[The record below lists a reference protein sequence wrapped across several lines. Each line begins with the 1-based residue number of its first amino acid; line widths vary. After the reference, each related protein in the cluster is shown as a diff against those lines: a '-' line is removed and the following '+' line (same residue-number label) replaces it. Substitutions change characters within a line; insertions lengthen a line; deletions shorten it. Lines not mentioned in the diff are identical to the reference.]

1 MGHKNNNEYRGIVIF
16 AKLDSINMVVLGI
29 LAVIC
34 GIIGILGSVVPG
46 LPGPPVS
53 WVGLLLAF
61 LAKGV
66 NGAGEPMSLTFL
78 LIWLAVT
85 VVVSVMDWVVPG
97 MFTRVTGGH
106 KSAGVG
112 AVVGLIAGMFIP
124 PVGMIFGSLLG
135 AFIAEF
141 YIEDQGA
148 WASFKSSIG
157 AFLGFM
163 FGTGIKLISSAM
175 MMYYIVVYL

>member
-1 MGHKNNNEYRGIVIF
+1 MKILLV
-16 AKLDSINMVVLGI
+16 

-34 GIIGILGSVVPG
+34 ALIGLIGSIVPG
-46 LPGPPVS
+46 LPGPPLS
-53 WVGLLLAF
+53 WVGLLFAF
-61 LAKGV
+61 LAKGT
-66 NGAGEPMSLTFL
+66 NAAGETMTLTFL
-78 LIWLAVT
+78 LVWLAIT
-85 VVVSVMDWVVPG
+85 IIVSILDWVVPG

-124 PVGMIFGSLLG
+124 PLGLILGSLLG

-141 YIEDQGA
+141 FIEDQGA

-157 AFLGFM
+157 AFLGFL
-163 FGTGIKLISSAM
+163 FGTGLKLITSGM
-175 MMYYIVVYL
+175 MLYYIFVYL

>member
-1 MGHKNNNEYRGIVIF
+1 MIVL
-16 AKLDSINMVVLGI
+16 KI
-29 LAVIC
+29 LAVLLALV
-34 GIIGILGSVVPG
+34 GIIGSIVPG
-46 LPGPPVS
+46 IPGPPIG

-61 LAKGV
+61 LAKGL

-78 LIWLAVT
+78 LVWLAVT
-85 VVVSVMDWVVPG
+85 IIVTVMDFVVPG
-97 MFTRVTGGH
+97 MLTRVTGGH

-112 AVVGLIAGMFIP
+112 AIVGLFAGMFIP
-124 PVGMIFGSLLG
+124 PVGMILGSLLG

-141 YIEDQGA
+141 FIEGQGT

-163 FGTGIKLISSAM
+163 CGTGLNLIACGM
-175 MMYYIVVYL
+175 MFYYVIVYL

>member
-1 MGHKNNNEYRGIVIF
+1 MK
-16 AKLDSINMVVLGI
+16 VLLI

-34 GIIGILGSVVPG
+34 AVVGVIGSIVPG

-53 WVGLLLAF
+53 WVGLLFAF
-61 LAKGV
+61 LAKGTDS
-66 NGAGEPMSLTFL
+66 AGEPMTLTFL
-78 LIWLAVT
+78 LVWLAIT
-85 VVVSVMDWVVPG
+85 VVVSVLDWVVPG

-124 PVGMIFGSLLG
+124 PLGMILGSLLG

-141 YIEDQGA
+141 FIEDQGA
-148 WASFKSSIG
+148 WASFKSSVG
-157 AFLGFM
+157 AFLGFL
-163 FGTGIKLISSAM
+163 FGTGIKLISSGM
-175 MMYYIVVYL
+175 MLYYIIVYL